1 MKSAPATKIGCID
14 RPKSAGPS
22 VETPVYRVAPARLDQ
37 CLPSW
42 IIAATLLAAGPLF
55 AGMEES
61 RNIRAAVDGF
71 VRAQTEALP
80 GHVEIKSGLVD
91 PQLKFTQCEHLEAFL
106 PPGAKLWGNTTVG
119 VRCET
124 PEKWSLYVPV
134 QVRVYADVVMS
145 ARALQRGQAITA
157 DDVTMQRLDL
167 TQLQR
172 GVLTDLQ
179 QVIGKTAKA
188 SVTGGTPLRADQLRA
203 AAVVTQGQQVR
214 VVFHGQGFN
223 VSSEGRALGNAGV
236 GESVQVRSASGKL
249 LKGIV
254 SGPGVVQ
261 VQ

>member
-1 MKSAPATKIGCID
+1 
-14 RPKSAGPS
+14 
-22 VETPVYRVAPARLDQ
+22 
-37 CLPSW
+37 
-42 IIAATLLAAGPLF
+42 
-55 AGMEES
+55 MEES
-61 RNIRAAVDGF
+61 RNIRTAVDEF
-71 VRAQTEALP
+71 VRAQTESLP

-106 PPGAKLWGNTTVG
+106 PPGSKLWGNTTVG

-145 ARALQRGQAITA
+145 ARALQRGQAIAA

-172 GVLTDLQ
+172 GVMTDLQ
-179 QVIGKTAKA
+179 QVIGRVTKA
-188 SVTGGTPLRADQLRA
+188 SVTGGTPLRADLLRSA
-203 AAVVTQGQQVR
+203 TVVTQGQQVR

-236 GESVQVRSASGKL
+236 GEPVQVRTASGKL
-249 LKGIV
+249 VKGIV
-254 SGPGVVQ
+254 SGPGIVQ